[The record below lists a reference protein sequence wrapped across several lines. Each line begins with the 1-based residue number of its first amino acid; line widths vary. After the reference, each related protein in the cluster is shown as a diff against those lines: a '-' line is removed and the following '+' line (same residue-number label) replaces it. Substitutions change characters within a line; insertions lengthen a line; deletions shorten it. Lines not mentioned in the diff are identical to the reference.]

1 MRTRHISMRG
11 LGGAASALALCAALA
26 GQAAAL
32 PIRDDIGVD
41 GAVDTENVYGGVGMM
56 FSAAVGGVC
65 TGQLINARTV
75 LFAAH
80 CVDDFDQAAYGSNS
94 GGLPLAFGFNP
105 DALPGLQAWFASGF
119 ATQEQLRTFNT
130 LQVQTIFN
138 GALPFP
144 GGDIALA
151 TLDTPAAG
159 LPTYGMLFSPVT
171 ESTRVEQVG
180 YGVTGTGSTG
190 GSVGIDFRRRA
201 GENMVDALMGQN
213 DFLAGAFDAPGADL
227 FGITG
232 FSLMYFTDFDRPDR
246 DDEACF
252 RRTAA
257 ESQIGQPGIQC
268 DNFAFGVQLEPGG
281 DVLLGSDEINWFGGG
296 ALEREAGT
304 AGGDSGSALFA
315 SDLADFPLIIGV
327 LSGGFTF
334 TSPLPSG
341 YGDVS
346 YYQALF
352 PYAGWIME
360 NNPYVYASAAA
371 GDGVWSD
378 SGRWAQTL
386 DPNYFIVGENGDVVN
401 GAPAETGDI
410 IDGLLQRD
418 PRFGDIYGYDV
429 STDDGQPPAADGAG
443 GIAATD
449 NRGTAA
455 LGVTSEGY
463 TPVDGGEAAAGA
475 DLPVFKKNTVGHV
488 DPAELGLEIDA
499 EAWAAMLAYAAQAG
513 DSAPAFSPS
522 LADGFVPNNDFG
534 LFGGWQSP
542 ADGVARFY
550 DVNLAAAGVT
560 TVDMNVEVDS
570 LTISGLQSGFVLPE
584 AYIFSSLVAVNQTAG
599 MARIDGLLGT
609 REYLLLAGMLSGAGL
624 ISTEAVWNVAGAVRP
639 GGPDGPGALTI
650 LGDYVQTEAGL
661 LLIDWTAG
669 DAGRLDVIGSVSL
682 DGALGVNPEAGY
694 LPRFGD
700 TRRVLTWSGERV
712 GEFADLMDLPGV
724 LFFDATYGAGFVDL
738 TIEAES
744 FVGFTTYEN
753 AAQLAIA
760 GRLDTQRSS
769 QSSGALAPIYA
780 SVDLLPGPQLT
791 AAFENLVPHEAF
803 QFRSTV
809 GAHGSAF
816 SSALRS
822 RLTERPA
829 EGGAP
834 APAQAMFALMGS
846 DAGRSMGG
854 ASLAAAAR
862 QADETGPQVTDAGNG
877 IAVFFAGG
885 VIDGSIRTSVA
896 SPRSGLEGGYAMAG
910 IDYGPADGWR
920 FGGMVGFA
928 SSETDQVLPAGGDA
942 NGRTESI
949 QGGVY
954 AQYALDGWLAQVSA
968 ALGDHSSRTRR
979 SAAVGAGL
987 LSTGTLEATTTH
999 LSAMAGRQFV
1009 RDQFVL
1015 TPSAGIDYTRYE
1027 FDSATQTGSAAALE
1041 IESQGRHEAIAR
1053 AGVDVG
1059 YRIIGQGLVIEPR
1072 AYVGY
1077 AATLTDLDAAV
1088 NGDFAAAPGGTLV
1101 FDTGAKRDANW
1112 LDLSVGIV
1120 TRFDNGIELSGN
1132 YQTREADSLN
1142 LRTNVLSAGVRY
1154 RF

>member
-1 MRTRHISMRG
+1 MQTRHISMRG

-26 GQAAAL
+26 VTAAPSEAI
-32 PIRDDIGVD
+32 PFRDDVGDEGAQAFAEPWDGVVQIYMWNR
-41 GAVDTENVYGGVGMM
+41 GTGGIS
-56 FSAAVGGVC
+56 FNC
-65 TGQLINARTV
+65 TGSMINPRTV
-75 LFAAH
+75 LSAAH
-80 CVDDFDQAAYGSNS
+80 CFNSLPDDFYGTGGPLTPIIAYG
-94 GGLPLAFGFNP
+94 PDTF
-105 DALPGLQAWFASGF
+105 DALFNWIDNDLQFIDERNGLSFALNVMTPEEGSFFG
-119 ATQEQLRTFNT
+119 E
-130 LQVQTIFN
+130 
-138 GALPFP
+138 PFP
-144 GGDIALA
+144 AADVAMLT
-151 TLDTPAAG
+151 TLDPLFT
-159 LPTYGMLFSPVT
+159 LPTYGMLFSPLTPEMMDEGVH
-171 ESTRVEQVG
+171 VNMIG
-180 YGVTGTGSTG
+180 YGTFNPGSN
-190 GSVGIDFRRRA
+190 SVGAGINGRRRA
-201 GENMVDALMGQN
+201 GENMLGFLGNFNHFFSALSQDPSNVFDSPADNQMMYWVDFTQPDPEGECARGPALG
-213 DFLAGAFDAPGADL
+213 FDNSVICSDW
-227 FGITG
+227 
-232 FSLMYFTDFDRPDR
+232 D
-246 DDEACF
+246 
-252 RRTAA
+252 
-257 ESQIGQPGIQC
+257 
-268 DNFAFGVQLEPGG
+268 GV
-281 DVLLGSDEINWFGGG
+281 SGG
-296 ALEREAGT
+296 AVGNDTLILPGPSLGLFPGEALPNEVGT
-304 AGGDSGSALFA
+304 AGGDSGGPLMAMNIFSN
-315 SDLADFPLIIGV
+315 PLILGV
-327 LSGGFTF
+327 LSGGFVDG
-334 TSPLPSG
+334 SLHAAGQS
-341 YGDVS
+341 YGKLS
-346 YYQALF
+346 YYNPLF
-352 PYAGWIME
+352 AYHQFISE
-360 NNPYVYASAAA
+360 NNPYKYVTNTGG
-371 GDGVWSD
+371 GDWFDESI
-378 SGRWAQTL
+378 WLQAL
-386 DPNYFIVGENGDVVN
+386 DPNYYVIDENGEIVN
-401 GAPAETGDI
+401 GLPDGPELGTDPGDPWGVVFDTDVNDIPGAGEGGAAGIADSQDAANFASDLEFTGTNRDIRGGAGASGEADGGASSHATDMEFVAEAAPQNTGPGSTGFVPSNFYGVQGLEAPRFYDVTLAAPGTVSLGGAFVEIDRLVLMGDAELAVEADATLWSLISAETFGGTLRV
-410 IDGLLQRD
+410 DGGLITRETILWGGTVTGSGVIELLD
-418 PRFGDIYGYDV
+418 PNFLFGN
-429 STDDGQPPAADGAG
+429 GQLFGGAMFNVGGMMRPGVAGADGAG
-443 GIAATD
+443 ALTLAGDYIQ
-449 NRGTAA
+449 TAA
-455 LGVTSEGY
+455 GMY
-463 TPVDGGEAAAGA
+463 
-475 DLPVFKKNTVGHV
+475 
-488 DPAELGLEIDA
+488 
-499 EAWAAMLAYAAQAG
+499 
-513 DSAPAFSPS
+513 
-522 LADGFVPNNDFG
+522 
-534 LFGGWQSP
+534 
-542 ADGVARFY
+542 
-550 DVNLAAAGVT
+550 
-560 TVDMNVEVDS
+560 
-570 LTISGLQSGFVLPE
+570 
-584 AYIFSSLVAVNQTAG
+584 LV
-599 MARIDGLLGT
+599 
-609 REYLLLAGMLSGAGL
+609 
-624 ISTEAVWNVAGAVRP
+624 
-639 GGPDGPGALTI
+639 
-650 LGDYVQTEAGL
+650 
-661 LLIDWTAG
+661 DWTA
-669 DAGRLDVIGSVSL
+669 DSAGRLDVIGSVSL
-682 DGALGVNPEAGY
+682 DGMLGVNPEAGY

-700 TRRVLTWSGERV
+700 TRRVMNWTGERV
-712 GEFADLMDLPGV
+712 GEFAAIMDLPGV
-724 LFFDATYGAGFVDL
+724 LFFRPTYGASFMDL
-738 TIEAES
+738 TIDAES

-753 AAQLAIA
+753 PAQLAIA
-760 GRLDTQRSS
+760 GRLDDQRSS

-834 APAQAMFALMGS
+834 ASAQAMFALMGS
-846 DAGRSMGG
+846 DTGRSMGG

-928 SSETDQVLPAGGDA
+928 SSETDQALPAGGDA

-979 SAAVGAGL
+979 SAAIGAGL
-987 LSTGTLEATTTH
+987 LSTGTLEASTTH

-1015 TPSAGIDYTRYE
+1015 TPSAGVDYTRYE

-1041 IESQGRHEAIAR
+1041 IESQGRHEAVAR

-1088 NGDFAAAPGGTLV
+1088 NGDFAAAPGGTIV